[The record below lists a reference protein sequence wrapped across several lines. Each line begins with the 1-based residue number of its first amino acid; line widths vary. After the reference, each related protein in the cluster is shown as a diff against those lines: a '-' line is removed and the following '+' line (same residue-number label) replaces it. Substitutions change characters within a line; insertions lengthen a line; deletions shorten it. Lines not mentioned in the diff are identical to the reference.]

1 MTDDAWFGVTPEPVA
16 KYVQTHIPPPYFP
29 SNAMPHC
36 MLTLHCHRSQIAWE
50 MSEGPAEKTTLVDL
64 FAGAGGNAI
73 AFALSECWTRI
84 IAVEKDRDTLACA
97 QNNAA
102 IYGVADHITWVHAD
116 SFEYLALVRDSP
128 ALLHPSLRLDPGA
141 SVLFAS
147 PPWGGPGY
155 TTDQVFNL
163 HNMEPYNLNQLHR
176 SCAEMDHALYLP
188 RSSDLRQI
196 AKLMPDGKKAEL
208 VQYCVE
214 GASKALVAYIPARNS
229 TKPSFY
235 YPPDHV

>member
-1 MTDDAWFGVTPEPVA
+1 
-16 KYVQTHIPPPYFP
+16 
-29 SNAMPHC
+29 
-36 MLTLHCHRSQIAWE
+36 
-50 MSEGPAEKTTLVDL
+50 MSEGPAEKTTLIDL

-73 AFALSECWTRI
+73 AFALTECWSRI

-102 IYGVADHITWVHAD
+102 IYGVADQITWLLAD
-116 SFEYLALVRDSP
+116 SFEYLALARGSS
-128 ALLHPSLRLDPGA
+128 ASLHPSLHFDPA
-141 SVLFAS
+141 ATVLFAS

-163 HNMEPYNLNQLHR
+163 HNMEPYDLTLLHG
-176 SCAEMDHALYLP
+176 SCADMDHALYLP

-196 AKLMPDGKKAEL
+196 AELMPDGKKAEV

-214 GASKALVAYIPARNS
+214 GASKALVAYIPARDS
-229 TKPSFY
+229 TKPMY
-235 YPPDHV
+235 YYQPANG